1 MACFRAPARQT
12 LLPLDV
18 LSHSHDLCSALLNR
32 TLPLLPALPADL
44 LRGPPPSLIALLRSR
59 PLFDRRR
66 ASDNSFNPARHP
78 CSPLD
83 HASLYIHASST
94 YCGIPLRPP
103 FAPSAH
109 LEYNTRDTQGAT
121 PMEERLQ
128 KIMAQAGLGS
138 RRACE
143 ELIRQGRV
151 QVDGQIATLG
161 QKVDPARQRI
171 VVDGQALV
179 PSEPLVYVALH
190 KPRGVL
196 AVSHDDRGR
205 RTVCDLVPLPRRL
218 YPVGRL
224 DALSEGL
231 ILLTNDGRLA
241 NRLTHPRYAHEKEYH
256 VRVQGEPSDATLEQ
270 WRRGVYLD
278 GRRTAPA
285 RVTRLRQEKGATW
298 LRVVLREGRKR
309 QIRRVALS
317 LGHPVLRLIRQRIGP
332 LRLGK
337 LEPGQWR
344 HLTNSEIKALRRAT
358 RNT

>member
-1 MACFRAPARQT
+1 
-12 LLPLDV
+12 
-18 LSHSHDLCSALLNR
+18 
-32 TLPLLPALPADL
+32 
-44 LRGPPPSLIALLRSR
+44 
-59 PLFDRRR
+59 
-66 ASDNSFNPARHP
+66 
-78 CSPLD
+78 
-83 HASLYIHASST
+83 
-94 YCGIPLRPP
+94 
-103 FAPSAH
+103 
-109 LEYNTRDTQGAT
+109 
-121 PMEERLQ
+121 MEERLQ

-143 ELIRQGRV
+143 ELIRQSRV

-171 VVDGQALV
+171 VVDGQPLV

-205 RTVCDLVPLPRRL
+205 RTVRDLVPLPGHL

-241 NRLTHPRYAHEKEYH
+241 NRLTHPRYAHDKEYH

-344 HLTNSEIKALRRAT
+344 HLTNSEIKTLRRAT